1 MTQSIWLLRHGEPVA
16 DARSRC
22 YGSLDV
28 ELSAEGIQ
36 QAHRAV
42 PVLGECRL
50 AAIYSSPRRRCLDA
64 ARILAAGQNVPL
76 ETLEA
81 LREIDFGDFEG
92 RTYESIA
99 AEFPEIYRQWMERP
113 TKVPFPGGESFDDM
127 WIRVS
132 TAMETLRSRHVS
144 QSIAIVTH
152 GGVIRI
158 ILAEALGMPRENIF
172 RIAQRY
178 GAINLIRYFDNVPL
192 VELING

>member
-1 MTQSIWLLRHGEPVA
+1 MTQSIWLLRHGEPAA
-16 DARSRC
+16 DARGHC

-28 ELSAEGIQ
+28 ELSAEGVRE
-36 QAHRAV
+36 AHRAV
-42 PVLGECRL
+42 HVLRQSRL
-50 AAIYSSPRRRCLDA
+50 TTIYSSPRRRCLDA
-64 ARILAAGQNVPL
+64 ARILAAEQNVPL

-99 AEFPEIYRQWMERP
+99 AEFPEIYRQWMECP
-113 TKVPFPGGESFDDM
+113 TKVRFPGGESFDAM
-127 WIRVS
+127 WIRV
-132 TAMETLRSRHVS
+132 TNAVKTLRGRHAG

-152 GGVIRI
+152 GGVTRI
-158 ILAEALGMPRENIF
+158 VLAGALGIAPENIF

-178 GAINLIRYFDNVPL
+178 GAMNLIRYFDNVPL

>member
-16 DARSRC
+16 DARGRC

-28 ELSAEGIQ
+28 ELSDEGVRE
-36 QAHRAV
+36 AARAI
-42 PVLGECRL
+42 PVLRECGL
-50 AAIYSSPRRRCLDA
+50 TAIYSSPRRRCLDA
-64 ARILAAGQNVPL
+64 ARILAAEQNVPL

-99 AEFPEIYRQWMERP
+99 AEFPEIYRQWMECP
-113 TKVPFPGGESFDDM
+113 TKVRFPGGESFDDM
-127 WIRVS
+127 WIRVTS
-132 TAMETLRSRHVS
+132 AVKTLRARHAVE
-144 QSIAIVTH
+144 SIAIVTH

-158 ILAEALGMPRENIF
+158 ILAEVLGMPRENIF

-178 GAINLIRYFDNVPL
+178 GAINLIRYCDNVPL
-192 VELING
+192 VERING

>member
-16 DARSRC
+16 DARGRC
-22 YGSLDV
+22 YGWLDV
-28 ELSAEGIQ
+28 ELSDEGVRE
-36 QAHRAV
+36 AHRAV
-42 PVLGECRL
+42 PVLREYGL
-50 AAIYSSPRRRCLDA
+50 TAIYSSPRRRCLDA
-64 ARILAAGQNVPL
+64 ARILASEQSVTLG
-76 ETLEA
+76 TLEA

-113 TKVPFPGGESFDDM
+113 TKVRFPGGESFDDM
-127 WIRVS
+127 WIRVTS
-132 TAMETLRSRHVS
+132 AVKTLRARHAD

-152 GGVIRI
+152 GGVTRI
-158 ILAEALGMPRENIF
+158 VLAGALGMAPENIF

-178 GAINLIRYFDNVPL
+178 GAMNFIRYFDNVPL